1 MSWNSR
7 RHVSHGT
14 LHLPCAAAACSEPCR
29 CYTVSGRRHIRNLAL
44 AALLLTACIAGAAE
58 DRFSGVARSYLVK
71 RDGYVLW
78 AHDPQARQAPAS
90 LAKMM
95 TALLVLERNAL
106 NDIVTVSRAASRE
119 TGSRIRLKAG
129 DQLRVH
135 DLLAATIVA
144 SANDACRALADHF
157 GPIDFVARMNQR
169 AAELRLDD
177 THFADPCGHDR
188 SGQYSTA
195 EDLARLGEQ
204 VMQHP
209 EYERLAALRSLTI
222 RTTDG
227 RRRFWLSNTNALVG
241 RYAGVIGVKTGTTWR
256 AGNCLV
262 AIAEKDGVRV
272 LIVLLN
278 ARDRWPSAARLLDR
292 AFGLQ
297 AQP

>member
-1 MSWNSR
+1 MA
-7 RHVSHGT
+7 V
-14 LHLPCAAAACSEPCR
+14 LF
-29 CYTVSGRRHIRNLAL
+29 
-44 AALLLTACIAGAAE
+44 AALSAHAAE
-58 DRFSGVARSYLVK
+58 DAIPGVAQSYLVK
-71 RDGYVLW
+71 RDGAVLW
-78 AHDPQARQAPAS
+78 AHQAQARHAPAS

-95 TALLVLERNAL
+95 TALLVLESGAL
-106 NDIVTVSRAASRE
+106 NDVVTVSRAASRE
-119 TGSRIRLKAG
+119 TGSRIRLRAG
-129 DQLRVH
+129 EQLRVH

-169 AAELRLDD
+169 AVELRLDD

-188 SGQYSTA
+188 AGQYSTA

-209 EYERLAALRSLTI
+209 EYERLAGLRTLTV
-222 RTTDG
+222 RTLDG

-262 AIAEKDGVRV
+262 AIAEKNGVRV

-278 ARDRWPSAARLLDR
+278 ARDRWLSATSLLDR
-292 AFGLQ
+292 AFDSARQ
-297 AQP
+297 

>member
-1 MSWNSR
+1 MLLSS
-7 RHVSHGT
+7 
-14 LHLPCAAAACSEPCR
+14 C
-29 CYTVSGRRHIRNLAL
+29 LAQ
-44 AALLLTACIAGAAE
+44 AAE
-58 DRFSGVARSYLVK
+58 DRFSGVAQSYLVK

-78 AHDPQARQAPAS
+78 AHEPQARHAPAS

-95 TALLVLERNAL
+95 TALLVLERGAL
-106 NDIVTVSRAASRE
+106 NDVVTVSRAASRE

-129 DQLRVH
+129 DQVRVH

-177 THFADPCGHDR
+177 TRFADPCGHDR
-188 SGQYSTA
+188 PGQYSTA

-209 EYERLAALRSLTI
+209 EYERLAGLRSLTI
-222 RTTDG
+222 RSTDG
-227 RRRFWLSNTNALVG
+227 RRRFWLSNTNALIG
-241 RYAGVIGVKTGTTWR
+241 RYTGVIGVKTGTTWR
-256 AGNCLV
+256 AGHCLV

-292 AFGLQ
+292 AFGLR
-297 AQP
+297 AR

>member
-1 MSWNSR
+1 M
-7 RHVSHGT
+7 VFF
-14 LHLPCAAAACSEPCR
+14 AAFSAQ
-29 CYTVSGRRHIRNLAL
+29 
-44 AALLLTACIAGAAE
+44 AAE
-58 DRFSGVARSYLVK
+58 DRFSGMAQSYLVK

-78 AHDPQARQAPAS
+78 ARAPQARHAPAS

-95 TALLVLERNAL
+95 TALLVLESGAL
-106 NDIVTVSRAASRE
+106 NDVVTVSRAASRE

-129 DQLRVH
+129 DQLRAH

-188 SGQYSTA
+188 PGQYSTA

-209 EYERLAALRSLTI
+209 EYERLAGLRTFTV
-222 RTTDG
+222 RTLDG

-262 AIAEKDGVRV
+262 AIAEKNGVRV

-278 ARDRWPSAARLLDR
+278 ARDRWLSATSLLDR
-292 AFGLQ
+292 AFDTARQ
-297 AQP
+297 